1 MFLLKAA
8 IRRYLLIFGM
18 GFLPFST
25 LRVWVLRLCGVNVGE
40 GCYVGFNVSVDTN
53 YPELITI
60 GNRVTISHDVV
71 IITHTATPAN
81 SDLSRLYNEN
91 KPVVIGDGAWL
102 GVRSIVLPGISIG
115 QNCFVGAGS
124 VVSTNTT
131 NNSLW
136 AGNPCILKKSLE

>member
-1 MFLLKAA
+1 MFLIKAA
-8 IRRYLLIFGM
+8 VRRYLLIFGM
-18 GFLPFST
+18 GLIPFST

-91 KPVVIGDGAWL
+91 KPVVIGNGAWL

-124 VVSTNTT
+124 VVSNNTT

>member
-1 MFLLKAA
+1 MFLIKAA
-8 IRRYLLIFGM
+8 VRRYLLIFGM
-18 GFLPFST
+18 GLIPFST

-91 KPVVIGDGAWL
+91 KPVVIGNGAWL